1 MTLFAEVCS
10 LKRQDS
16 TQVAAFAAVAVAA
29 AGLTGWWG
37 SQPSASNWGSGFAT
51 VKPVTALCLIGLGLA
66 LVHPG
71 KNSRSAF
78 AVGLAV
84 AAIATLDL
92 LDRFAIDSGI
102 NHLNHLLVPRV
113 AVPRTE
119 APFPMINGVPVALAL
134 AGAALALSRFERYHF
149 AATAL
154 ASLAG
159 LMQVFS
165 LFAYLG
171 GVHTFYRSVET
182 PRPLTAVGLLCICMA
197 IVLRI
202 GAMPA
207 LRRPRPLGHL
217 LIMLGCAII
226 APLLL
231 FGVYTG
237 IRITDAQLRDVRN
250 DLMGEARTLSTD
262 VDREIIGE
270 IERLQALAASPSL
283 RRGDFAEFQRQA
295 EASLALRQ
303 SGNIVLIDRNMQE
316 LVNTWVPFRSHLG
329 KAGVSESSVEKCL
342 ATGKPQVAGL
352 FTGSVTK
359 RLMFSIIVPVQID
372 GENRYALAR
381 SPDLHALAGLM
392 ATIKLPPAWRAEVSD
407 AAHRII
413 ARSSGE
419 DTLMGK
425 ELPPAQWHRAGPARI
440 FEFADSA
447 GRASLAA
454 SAWSELTDWETVVWA
469 PTALLEAPVRALWS
483 TIGLTALAAFALV
496 VALASWLGR
505 LIARSV
511 GHAARAATTLGKG
524 GPLPSGDTPVAEV
537 DTLMAELRGAAAR
550 RQAAE
555 DLLRDSKDRL
565 QLALN
570 AARLGWWQYDPGR
583 GVVSWDMRSKEI
595 LGIGEDGTAL
605 EEVMKLVHPNDAE
618 RVRTAFETAR
628 DPSDPK
634 PYAFA
639 FQVQRGDGEVR
650 YAEVHWL
657 AYFEGAGRERR
668 AASVVGIVADVTE
681 RNEREERER
690 LLMREINHRAKNM
703 LSVVDAIAHQ
713 TATRNPTDFVERFSE
728 RIQALSANQDLLVRN
743 EWNGVGI
750 EDLVRAQLA
759 LFADL
764 IGSRIA
770 VNGPKLRLRAASA
783 QAIGLALH
791 ELATNAGKYGA
802 LSTAAGRV
810 DVRWGTDDDT
820 FTMSWTEREGPP
832 VCTPQRRGF
841 GTIVMDAMTER
852 SVDGAVEL
860 DYAPSGV
867 TWRLT
872 CPAANALE
880 PPEREQ
886 NSGER
891 EKPN

>member
-1 MTLFAEVCS
+1 MTLFALVRS
-10 LKRQDS
+10 LKRQGLS
-16 TQVAAFAAVAVAA
+16 QVAAFAAVAIAA
-29 AGLTGWWG
+29 AALIGWWA
-37 SQPSASNWGSGFAT
+37 SQPLGLSWGSGFAT
-51 VKPVTALCLIGLGLA
+51 VKPVTALCLIALGLT

-71 KNSRSAF
+71 KNSRLAF

-84 AAIATLDL
+84 AAIAGLDL

-102 NHLNHLLVPRV
+102 NHLNRLLVPRV
-113 AVPRTE
+113 AVPKTE
-119 APFPMINGVPVALAL
+119 APFLMINGVPVALAL
-134 AGAALALSRFERYHF
+134 AGASLALSRFERYHF

-154 ASLAG
+154 GGLAG
-159 LMQVFS
+159 LMQVFALS
-165 LFAYLG
+165 AYLS
-171 GVHTFYRSVET
+171 GVHTFYNSVET
-182 PRPLTAVGLLCICMA
+182 PRPLTAVGLLWVSIA

-207 LRRPRPLGHL
+207 LRRPRPLWHL
-217 LIMLGCAII
+217 LILLGCAII

-250 DLMGEARTLSTD
+250 ELTSEARSLSAD

-270 IERLQALAASPSL
+270 IGRLQALAASPSL

-295 EASLALRQ
+295 EASLAFRQ
-303 SGNIVLIDRNMQE
+303 SGNIVLIDRDMQE
-316 LVNTWVPFRSHLG
+316 LVNTWVPFRRHLG
-329 KAGVSESSVEKCL
+329 KAAVSESSVERSL

-381 SPDLHALAGLM
+381 SPDLGALTGLIT
-392 ATIKLPPAWRAEVSD
+392 TIKLPPAWRAGVSD

-413 ARSSGE
+413 AWSSHE
-419 DTLMGK
+419 DTLMGN
-425 ELPPAQWHRAGPARI
+425 ELPLAQWHRTGAPGP
-440 FEFADSA
+440 FEFVDSR
-447 GRASLAA
+447 GRPSLEA
-454 SAWSELTDWETVVWA
+454 SARSELTGWETAVWA

-496 VALASWLGR
+496 VGLASWLGR

-524 GPLPSGDTPVAEV
+524 GPLPSGETPVAEV
-537 DTLMAELRGAAAR
+537 DTLMAELREAAAR

-555 DLLRDSKDRL
+555 GLLRDNKDRL

-570 AARLGWWQYDPGR
+570 AAQLGWWQYDPVR
-583 GVVSWDMRSKEI
+583 RVVSWDMRSKEI
-595 LGIGEDGTAL
+595 LDLAEDRTAL

-618 RVRTAFETAR
+618 RVRAAFQTAR
-628 DPSDPK
+628 DPTDPK
-634 PYAFA
+634 PYAFE
-639 FQVQRGDGEVR
+639 FRVRRGDGEIR
-650 YAEVHWL
+650 WAQVHWL

-681 RNEREERER
+681 RNEREEREH
-690 LLMREINHRAKNM
+690 LLMREVNHRAKNM

-713 TATRNPTDFVERFSE
+713 TAARNPEDFVARFSE

-770 VNGPKLRLRAASA
+770 VHGPKLRLTAASA

-810 DVRWGTDDDT
+810 DVRWGMDDDT
-820 FTMSWTEREGPP
+820 FTMSWTERDGPP
-832 VCTPQRRGF
+832 VSAPQRRGF
-841 GTIVMDAMTER
+841 GTIVMEAMTQR
-852 SVDGAVEL
+852 SVDGTIDL

-872 CPAANALE
+872 CPPANALE
-880 PPEREQ
+880 PL
-886 NSGER
+886 GT
-891 EKPN
+891 